1 MSILG
6 SWTQKVVRFNP
17 LGEGGG
23 GYTMKVCSKPRK
35 ILTLL
40 YISFEKR
47 HSFLYLPLKNC
58 TLFEYLLYKNKS
70 ARQEVFRLSVIFVQL
85 LTEFND
91 VPLRRVSSK
100 PFNKRPLMKDF
111 PLLHILQLVTFL
123 PFDTSDAWNSY
134 PSGKGC
140 LSDPVYCRLL

>member
-1 MSILG
+1 
-6 SWTQKVVRFNP
+6 
-17 LGEGGG
+17 
-23 GYTMKVCSKPRK
+23 MKVCSKPRK
-35 ILTLL
+35 TLTLL

-47 HSFLYLPLKNC
+47 HSFLYLPLKNY

-111 PLLHILQLVTFL
+111 PLLHVLQLVTFL
-123 PFDTSDAWNSY
+123 PFDTSDA
-134 PSGKGC
+134 
-140 LSDPVYCRLL
+140 